1 MGWTAPDLDHCEY
14 VIMAGYFPGGNG
26 FNFQGIGK
34 RVSARLQRGECKVD
48 VLDPALLNGCVT
60 STMPGINWVPHR
72 TSTLASVVLGMVRW
86 MIDNH
91 ALNEEYLA
99 YPNQK
104 AANDGGYGAYT
115 NASFLVVNDESRSDN
130 GMLLRAQD
138 AGLPLPAT
146 ASEDAAAAEEAGM
159 AAPEYFVVIDK
170 STGKPALSAECSQ
183 GTIDFEGEVNG
194 IKVRS
199 AYLYMKD
206 SVFEHTLDEY
216 AEITDM
222 PVDEISRMAKEFT
235 SHGTKVA
242 IYGNGS
248 TIMSNGVDA
257 AYGMRMLNALVGSH
271 QMIGGCNAQGGV
283 FSSTDDGPCY
293 LLGTVE
299 GVPDVTVENA
309 TPICRTGKSF
319 DQTDEYRNRVA
330 QGEKDPRPKLPWF
343 QMTNLADNQSL
354 VSIVNAYPYRAK
366 ILVSWMANT
375 LQATPG
381 ALRDEYIDKL
391 KDTSIVPLHIA
402 CDVVV
407 GEHAQLADYIV
418 PDTNPFE
425 SFGCPG
431 EGGIWSGKGTTA
443 RWRVKTPESMKLD
456 DSRYASYEAF
466 ICDVAKACDLP
477 GFGENAIKSADGKQ
491 YPFNDAPDY
500 FLKAIAN
507 IAYDGDSPVS
517 DITEE
522 EIKMQHLD
530 ELPAEWKNAVSDE
543 EWPKVLKVMS
553 RGGRYLPIGITEN
566 PDGSDIS
573 PFAIEFQ
580 AFVYSEPRY
589 SLVNYYTGKH
599 SSPVVHTTPQTFV
612 DGTPYGDVYSEDEF
626 PFKLTNYKPRFRSV
640 SMLANS
646 PIMQDVCSHNY
657 IEINI
662 EDARDLG
669 VKDGD
674 QVRVSGPSG
683 APMEGEAMVRAGV
696 ARKTFAMSF
705 GYGHR
710 AYGAQ
715 DVSIEGEETR
725 KGDPAVG
732 AGVAVQVM
740 EDAVV
745 TDGLFPVADL
755 EYASPG
761 RNGGM
766 YKIEKM

>member
-1 MGWTAPDLDHCEY
+1 MGWTAPDLDNCEY

-60 STMPGINWVPHR
+60 STMEGINWVPHR
-72 TSTLASVVLGMVRW
+72 TSTLASVVLGMIRW
-86 MIDNH
+86 MMDND
-91 ALNEEYLA
+91 ALNKEYLA
-99 YPNQK
+99 YPNQE
-104 AANDGGYGAYT
+104 AARKGGFGAYT
-115 NASFLVVNDESRSDN
+115 NSSFLVIDDESREDN
-130 GMLLRAQD
+130 GMLLRAQS
-138 AGLPLPAT
+138 AGLSLPPSAE
-146 ASEDAAAAEEAGM
+146 EDALAAEEAGLS
-159 AAPEYFVVIDK
+159 APEYYVVIDK
-170 STGKPALSAECSQ
+170 ATGKPTVNTECAQ
-183 GTIDFEGEVNG
+183 GTIEFEGTVNG

-199 AYLYMKD
+199 AYLFMKD
-206 SVFEHTLDEY
+206 SVFEHTLEEY

-222 PVDEISRMAKEFT
+222 LSDEIARMAKEFT

-257 AYGMRMLNALVGSH
+257 AYSMRMLNALVGAH
-271 QMIGGCNAQGGV
+271 QMVGGCNAQGGA
-283 FSSTDDGPCY
+283 FTSTADGARY
-293 LLGTVE
+293 LLDTIDGI
-299 GVPDVTVENA
+299 PDVTTDNA

-330 QGEKDPRPKLPWF
+330 AGEKNPKPKLPWF

-354 VSIVNAYPYRAK
+354 VSIVNAYPYQAK

-381 ALRDEYIDKL
+381 AMRDDYIERL

-418 PDTNPFE
+418 PDTNPYE

-431 EGGIWSGKGTTA
+431 EGGIWSGKGTTV
-443 RWRVKTPESMKLD
+443 RWRVKTPESMRLD
-456 DSRYASYEAF
+456 DGRYASYEAF

-477 GFGENAIKSADGKQ
+477 GFGDNAIISADGKA

-507 IAYDGDSPVS
+507 IAYDEDPVG
-517 DITEE
+517 DITDE
-522 EIKMQHLD
+522 EIKMQRLD
-530 ELPAEWKNAVSDE
+530 ELPSEWKDAVTEE
-543 EWPKVLKVMS
+543 EWPKVLKVIS
-553 RGGRYLPIGITEN
+553 RGGRYLPIDVVYN

-573 PFAIEFQ
+573 PFAIDFQ
-580 AFVYSEPRY
+580 AFVYSEPRF
-589 SLVNYYTGKH
+589 SIVNYYTGKH
-599 SSPVVHTTPQTFV
+599 SSPVVRTTPQTFV
-612 DGTPYGDVYSEDEF
+612 DGTPYKDVYSEDEY

-646 PIMQDVCSHNY
+646 PIMQDICNHNY
-657 IEINI
+657 LEINI
-662 EDARDLG
+662 EDARELG
-669 VKDGD
+669 IHDGD
-674 QVRVSGPSG
+674 MVRISAPSG

-696 ARKTFAMSF
+696 ARKTFAMAFS
-705 GYGHR
+705 YGHR

-715 DVSIEGEETR
+715 DVAIEGQGVR
-725 KGDPAVG
+725 KGDPAIA

-740 EDAVV
+740 DDPVV